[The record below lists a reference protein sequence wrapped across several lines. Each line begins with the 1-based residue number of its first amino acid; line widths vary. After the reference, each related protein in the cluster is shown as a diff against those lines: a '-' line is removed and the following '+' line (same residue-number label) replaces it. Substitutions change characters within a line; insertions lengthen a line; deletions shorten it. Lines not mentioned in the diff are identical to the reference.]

1 MLRFT
6 QEISVITK
14 TQKSISCHYQIFIL
28 SHRIKTM
35 KGARNLSDEEVAS
48 LKEYFSN
55 ADTTLPE
62 NKHIHR
68 DKLFIWLGFYT
79 GFRASELLQI
89 KIKDVWNGK
98 SVTDYISIK
107 KSAVKGKTA
116 GKSAPIYG
124 ECKTMIEN
132 YIINFCDGFEYL
144 FQSSQGGSLGYRQ
157 ILRCVKKHLIGAG
170 FTGNLSTHC
179 LRKTFANKMYKELD
193 GCLVSLQT
201 ALSHKQIGSTVSY
214 VSVNKDKITGVIKNM
229 KF

>member
-1 MLRFT
+1 
-6 QEISVITK
+6 
-14 TQKSISCHYQIFIL
+14 
-28 SHRIKTM
+28 M
-35 KGARNLSDEEVAS
+35 KGARNLSDEEVSS
-48 LKEYFSN
+48 LKDYFAN

-116 GKSAPIYG
+116 GKSAPIYE

-132 YIINFCDGFEYL
+132 YIINFFYNFNYRFFYFEFWL
-144 FQSSQGGSLGYRQ
+144 F
-157 ILRCVKKHLIGAG
+157 C
-170 FTGNLSTHC
+170 
-179 LRKTFANKMYKELD
+179 
-193 GCLVSLQT
+193 
-201 ALSHKQIGSTVSY
+201 
-214 VSVNKDKITGVIKNM
+214 
-229 KF
+229 